1 MTCACGQHH
10 GPSASHGRPAPTGAQ
25 VALSGRLTCADA
37 GELIAVLAH
46 APDHIAASRAE
57 PGCLH
62 FALSQTDDPLV
73 WQVEE
78 LFADEA
84 ALKAHKAR
92 TTASPWGAATAGIAR
107 SIHRIDAA

>member
-1 MTCACGQHH
+1 MTCACGNHH
-10 GPSASHGRPAPTGAQ
+10 GPSASRGRPAPTGAQ
-25 VALSGRLTCADA
+25 VALSGRLRCADA
-37 GELIAVLAH
+37 AELMAVLAH
-46 APDHIAASRAE
+46 LADHVAASRAE

-62 FALSQTDDPLV
+62 FDIAQTDDPLV

-92 TTASPWGAATAGIAR
+92 TMASPWADATAGIAR
-107 SIHRIDAA
+107 EIHRIDAA